1 MSRSFGDITP
11 NYFMQKSLL
20 TLAFASAL
28 TLAAQGD
35 MIVRNY
41 QPLRHDRFYSGL
53 DKAFVGDPYNFSGV
67 GFDSATSTW
76 ATLISDCYFISAT
89 HFHPGTGEAVT
100 FRETNSLSDPSHT
113 YTVAG
118 GQQINGTDL
127 WVGWLN
133 SAVDPSIAR
142 YSVLDLPTTANY
154 VGLELYNYGLTNRV
168 GRNVSDFFASQT
180 VGPSTGDTM
189 FYDYD
194 NLDVPSVGG
203 DETFIQVG
211 DSGAPSF
218 TVFGGK
224 LTALG
229 VHWAITDIFPGTN
242 EGEYSLDT
250 FVPSYIADL
259 NVVLAD
265 KNQSVSV
272 VPEPA
277 SITLLICVAS
287 GLLAGRRRRA

>member
-1 MSRSFGDITP
+1 MK
-11 NYFMQKSLL
+11 KSLL
-20 TLAFASAL
+20 TLGLIAAF

-41 QPLRHDRFYSGL
+41 QPLRHDRFYAGNN
-53 DKAFVGDPYNFSGV
+53 KAFVGDPYNFSGV
-67 GFDSATSTW
+67 GFSSSSSW

-89 HFHPGTGEAVT
+89 HFHPGNGDSVT
-100 FRETNSLSDPSHT
+100 FRETNSLADPSHT

-118 GQQINGTDL
+118 GQQIGGTDL

-133 SAVDPSIAR
+133 TAVDASIAR
-142 YSVLDLPTTANY
+142 YSVLDLPTAPQY
-154 VGLELYNYGLTNRV
+154 LGLELYNYGLTNRV
-168 GRNVSDFFASQT
+168 GRNVSDFLASQT

-194 NLDVPSVGG
+194 NLDVTPVGVPPIGG

-218 TVFGGK
+218 TVFGGN
-224 LTALG
+224 LTVLG
-229 VHWAITDIFPGTN
+229 VHWAITDIFAGTN

-250 FVPSYIADL
+250 FVPSYISNL
-259 NVVLAD
+259 NTVLAA

-277 SITLLICVAS
+277 SAALLILVA
-287 GLLAGRRRRA
+287 GTALAGLRRRRA

>member
-1 MSRSFGDITP
+1 
-11 NYFMQKSLL
+11 MQKSLL
-20 TLAFASAL
+20 TLAVAAAL
-28 TLAAQGD
+28 TLVAQAD
-35 MIVRNY
+35 MVIRNY
-41 QPLRHDRFYSGL
+41 QPLRHDRFYAGL
-53 DKAFVGDPYNFSGV
+53 DKAFVGAPYNFSGV
-67 GFDSATSTW
+67 GFSNTGSW

-89 HFHPGTGEAVT
+89 HDHPGTSDTVT
-100 FRETNSLSDPSHT
+100 FRETNSLSDPSHA

-118 GQQINGTDL
+118 GQQIGGTDL

-142 YSVLDLPTTANY
+142 YSVLDLPTAANY

-168 GRNVSDFFASQT
+168 GRNVSDFLASQT
-180 VGPSTGDTM
+180 VGPSTGDAM

-218 TVFGGK
+218 TVFGGN
-224 LTALG
+224 LTVLG

-250 FVPSYIADL
+250 FVPSYIAGL
-259 NVVLAD
+259 NTVLAA
-265 KNQSVSV
+265 KSQSVSV

-277 SITLLICVAS
+277 SAALLILVA
-287 GLLAGRRRRA
+287 GTALAGLRRRRA